1 MKKVLFLSVTL
12 LLIATSCKSD
22 TDNEDNGTS
31 AKSVADKIEEDDNF
45 QDIEILFDDKKFT
58 SDEEKKLLLE
68 LKICSDD
75 SELLKN
81 SETPACTPENF
92 KFLPLRSDLSLK
104 NGFLLLIKA
113 ETGGFPLRRL
123 LIFQRERGELTKING
138 YVANLIGRVKS
149 PTGYDDLL
157 LRFQDK
163 DGEGKMWYNCL
174 FQWEDGQYQYKQVE
188 RIEGPNWGG
197 PVLNKFKEE
206 TSKDVYEAIMNN
218 KMIF

>member
-1 MKKVLFLSVTL
+1 MKHILILGFTIL
-12 LLIATSCKSD
+12 LMVFGCKNEESDKDQKPKSLATKI
-22 TDNEDNGTS
+22 EDNQ
-31 AKSVADKIEEDDNF
+31 NF
-45 QDIEILFDDKKFT
+45 QDIEILFTDKKFT
-58 SDEEKKLLLE
+58 GEEERKLLLE
-68 LKICSDD
+68 LKICSED

-81 SETPACTPENF
+81 SQTPPCSPEYF
-92 KFLPLRSDLSLK
+92 KFLPLRKDLSLK

-123 LIFQRERGELTKING
+123 LIFQRERGELVKING
-138 YVANLIGRVKS
+138 YVANLIGRIKAES
-149 PTGYDDLL
+149 GYDDLL

-174 FQWEDGQYQYKQVE
+174 FTWENGQYQYKQVE

-197 PVLNKFKEE
+197 PVLDKYKEE
-206 TSKDVYEAIMNN
+206 TSKDVYEAIINN